1 MDASELS
8 PGRYIGKEK
17 NTIKS
22 KDATDKPYV
31 YKPLAKKDKYLLVDG
46 YNIIFAWPKL
56 AEIAKDNL
64 HGARDMLIDICSNYQ
79 ASKGMTLILVY
90 DAYKVKDNGGSKTQ
104 YNNIY
109 VVYTKEAETADM
121 YIEKTVHKMAK
132 KNDIIVATSDRL
144 EQMIIYGEGA
154 SRMSA
159 REFIEEVERENQDI
173 RDRFINT

>member
-1 MDASELS
+1 M
-8 PGRYIGKEK
+8 
-17 NTIKS
+17 
-22 KDATDKPYV
+22 
-31 YKPLAKKDKYLLVDG
+31 
-46 YNIIFAWPKL
+46 
-56 AEIAKDNL
+56 
-64 HGARDMLIDICSNYQ
+64 MNYQ
-79 ASKGMTLILVY
+79 AMTGYEVIVVF
-90 DAYKVKDNGGSKTQ
+90 DAWKVKGQTREIEKTG
-104 YNNIY
+104 NIS